1 MAGILLRFGV
11 TVAAIPLCGNF
22 LDGVHILDMGNAL
35 LLGAILGFIYMI
47 LRPLTR
53 LILSVFNFCTLGLI
67 NVAVDA
73 WLVWTAVSLIENSV
87 TLDSFWWALAIAL
100 VINTA
105 RFLIDLFTD
114 RGK

>member
-11 TVAAIPLCGNF
+11 TVAAIPLCGHF
-22 LDGVHILDMGNAL
+22 LDGVHILEMGNAL
-35 LLGAILGFIYMI
+35 LLGAVLGLIYMA

-53 LILSVFNFCTLGLI
+53 LILSVFNFCTLGLL

-87 TLDSFWWALAIAL
+87 ALNSFWWGLAIAL
-100 VINTA
+100 VINAA
-105 RFLIDLFTD
+105 RLIIDLFAG
-114 RGK
+114 RRK

>member
-1 MAGILLRFGV
+1 MLLRFGI
-11 TVAAIPLCGNF
+11 TVAVIPLCGHF
-22 LDGVHILDMGNAL
+22 LEGVHILNMGNAL
-35 LLGAILGFIYMI
+35 LLGAILGLIYMV

-53 LILSVFNFCTLGLI
+53 LVLSVFNFCTLGLL

-73 WLVWTAVSLIENSV
+73 WLVWTAASLIENSV

-100 VINTA
+100 AINAA
-105 RFLIDLFTD
+105 RFLINLLTD